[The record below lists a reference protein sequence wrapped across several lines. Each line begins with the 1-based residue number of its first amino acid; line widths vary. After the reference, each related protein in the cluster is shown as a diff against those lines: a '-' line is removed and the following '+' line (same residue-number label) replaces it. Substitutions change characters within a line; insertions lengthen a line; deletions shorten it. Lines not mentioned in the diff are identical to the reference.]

1 MNLSGRLFTP
11 NKCFVVPRA
20 QQLHKDALGLIQTV
34 KRLERYDR
42 R

>member
-1 MNLSGRLFTP
+1 MME
-11 NKCFVVPRA
+11 
-20 QQLHKDALGLIQTV
+20 KDLVIEISKRNGMTAEARGLIQTV